1 MSKSIS
7 QLAEQ
12 ERAKLLDAIEAQA
25 NRISTKRDP
34 RQAEVS
40 LSDWL
45 NAAEKIIP
53 TNKEPTNPGAKAYQ
67 SNQLDETLLNNKAEP
82 SWDELFSPEPRA
94 TIQSDVKANRAA
106 VKPTTN
112 QAPSSRLGRNRKANP
127 AKTGPYFGVV
137 VMLSLLLAM
146 TGILYLA
153 YMLVTDEFKRL
164 ETQIID
170 QEAQL
175 LQLETLVMDTQ
186 MLLEQHEDAPIVVS
200 LMQRLTELEAAQ
212 LDAQRAT
219 SSQDEA
225 SEVVSQAQ
233 IDALAAAQQALQ
245 QQVERAI
252 ALQNQQPNPEFITQL
267 EQQILQR
274 LQQSSQ
280 LLAQQAAPAGL
291 NDQDARVPTPAVT
304 APTVPTPPAE
314 PVVAAVEEVAEIAE
328 IAVVAETPSSPMYS
342 SRVMSDIKWLEQQ
355 ADQHFIIQLAAMVQV
370 ERLEQIIRQH
380 NLTDA
385 RILPQVRNG
394 QTRYI
399 LVMGTHAQRPQAVEQ
414 ANRIKEQTGITPW
427 VRRVND
433 INGSVR

>member
-12 ERAKLLDAIEAQA
+12 ERAKLLEAIEAQA

-53 TNKEPTNPGAKAYQ
+53 TNKEPMNSAAKAYQ
-67 SNQLDETLLNNKAEP
+67 TNQLDDTLLDNKVEP
-82 SWDELFSPEPRA
+82 SWDELFASEPRA
-94 TIQSDVKANRAA
+94 TMPSDIKPNRAA
-106 VKPTTN
+106 IKPTSTQIATN
-112 QAPSSRLGRNRKANP
+112 KVGRSRKTNP

-153 YMLVTDEFKRL
+153 YMLVTEEFERL
-164 ETQIID
+164 ETRVID
-170 QEAQL
+170 QEAQIS
-175 LQLETLVMDTQ
+175 QLETLVIDTQ
-186 MLLEQHEDAPIVVS
+186 MLLEQHEDAPIIVS

-212 LDAQRAT
+212 SDAQRT
-219 SSQDEA
+219 ISSSNER
-225 SEVVSQAQ
+225 SEPVSQAQ
-233 IDALAAAQQALQ
+233 IDALAAAQQTLQ

-252 ALQNQQPNPEFITQL
+252 ALQNQPPNPEFIAQL
-267 EQQILQR
+267 EQQIVQR
-274 LQQSSQ
+274 LQQSTH
-280 LLAQQAAPAGL
+280 LLDRQAVQAGL
-291 NDQDARVPTPAVT
+291 NGQDLELTSSAVI
-304 APTVPTPPAE
+304 APVAPTPPVE
-314 PVVAAVEEVAEIAE
+314 PTIAALAEIAE
-328 IAVVAETPSSPMYS
+328 IAVVEEAPSTPIYS
-342 SRVMSDIKWLEQQ
+342 SRVMNDIKWLEQQ
-355 ADQHFIIQLAAMVQV
+355 ADQHFIIQLAAMAQV
-370 ERLEQIIRQH
+370 ERLEQIVRQH

-394 QTRYI
+394 QTRFI
-399 LVMGTHAQRPQAVEQ
+399 LVMGAHSQRPQAVEQ
-414 ANRIKEQTGITPW
+414 ANRIKDQTGITPW

-433 INGSVR
+433 INGSVP

>member
-12 ERAKLLDAIEAQA
+12 ERAKLLEAIEAQA

-53 TNKEPTNPGAKAYQ
+53 TNKEPSNPGAKAYQ
-67 SNQLDETLLNNKAEP
+67 INQLDETLLNNKAEP
-82 SWDELFSPEPRA
+82 SWDELFAQEPRA
-94 TIQSDVKANRAA
+94 PIQSEVKASRAA
-106 VKPTTN
+106 VKSTTN
-112 QAPSSRLGRNRKANP
+112 QAPSNRLGRNRKANP

-153 YMLVTDEFKRL
+153 YMLVTDEFERL
-164 ETQIID
+164 ETLVID
-170 QEAQL
+170 QEAQI

-219 SSQDEA
+219 SSQDNV
-225 SEVVSQAQ
+225 SEQVSQAQ
-233 IDALAAAQQALQ
+233 IDALAAAQQTLQ
-245 QQVERAI
+245 QQVERTI
-252 ALQNQQPNPEFITQL
+252 ALQNQQPNPEFIAQL

-280 LLAQQAAPAGL
+280 LLAQQAAPSSL
-291 NDQDARVPTPAVT
+291 NEPEVRVTTPAVT

-314 PVVAAVEEVAEIAE
+314 PAVAAVEEITE

-342 SRVMSDIKWLEQQ
+342 SRVMNDINWLAQQ

-370 ERLEQIIRQH
+370 ERLEQMVSQH